1 MIHSSRK
8 IQALITDALAYE
20 KVIAEFGSFDQYLW
34 QYTDGQSLVYESH
47 LKAVPATN
55 DLAQKLSKDL
65 KKRGFKFVGPVV
77 MYSYLQACGLINDHD
92 VDCPRREYLIE
103 HYPSEVV
110 E

>member
-1 MIHSSRK
+1 MITGKLPNISR
-8 IQALITDALAYE
+8 IILTDLC
-20 KVIAEFGSFDQYLW
+20 KQHLW

-47 LKAVPATN
+47 LKEVLATN

-92 VDCPRREYLIE
+92 ADCPRRKYLIE